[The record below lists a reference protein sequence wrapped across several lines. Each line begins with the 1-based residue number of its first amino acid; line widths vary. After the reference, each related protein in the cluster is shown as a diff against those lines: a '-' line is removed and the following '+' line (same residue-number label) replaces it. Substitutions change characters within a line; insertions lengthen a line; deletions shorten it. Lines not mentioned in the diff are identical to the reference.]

1 MGRRMATLR
10 QDRAIFLQYGGM
22 LADSYEREAR
32 VRWSQP
38 SGESIMFR
46 IAPLFWSAVHIGVV
60 GVTTWLVVA
69 SDLLD
74 SAPLFFIH

>member
-1 MGRRMATLR
+1 M
-10 QDRAIFLQYGGM
+10 
-22 LADSYEREAR
+22 S
-32 VRWSQP
+32 
-38 SGESIMFR
+38 R
-46 IAPLFWSAVHIGVV
+46 IAPLFWSAVHVGVV